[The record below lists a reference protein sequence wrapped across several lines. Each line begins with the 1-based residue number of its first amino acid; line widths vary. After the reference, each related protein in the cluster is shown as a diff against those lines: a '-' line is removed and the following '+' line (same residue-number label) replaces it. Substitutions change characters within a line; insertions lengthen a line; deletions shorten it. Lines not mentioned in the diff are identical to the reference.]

1 MQRKTVVFDIDGTLA
16 DHRHRLHFIEGP
28 VKDWKAFFDGMSND
42 GVFQPVCE
50 LLWMFYRSGTNVV
63 FVTGRPERYRAV
75 TKDWLARKL
84 SIEVKDE
91 NLLMRH
97 DGNRRSDVVIKTEA
111 LAALEARDMRPFL
124 AIEDRERCVQMWRA
138 HGVTCLQCADGKF

>member
-1 MQRKTVVFDIDGTLA
+1 MHKKTVVFDIDGTLA
-16 DHRHRLHFIEGP
+16 DYRHRIRFLEGP
-28 VKDWKAFFDGMSND
+28 EKDWDAFFDGMSDD

-63 FVTGRPERYRAV
+63 FVTGRPERFRAV

-91 NLLMRH
+91 NLLMRP
-97 DGNRRSDVVIKTEA
+97 DRNRRADVVIKAEA
-111 LAALEARDMRPFL
+111 LAELEARGMRPFL
-124 AIEDRERCVQMWRA
+124 AIEDRGRCVKMWRS